1 MSCQMCVHYCGL
13 QYYCTSGHLVHD
25 ASISIA
31 CDDYQYNQEL
41 KVNSDD

>member
-1 MSCQMCVHYCGL
+1 MSCQLCVYYVGLKVYCLRAHY
-13 QYYCTSGHLVHD
+13 VND
-25 ASISIA
+25 AHISIA

>member
-1 MSCQMCVHYCGL
+1 MSCQLCEYYVGL
-13 QYYCTSGHLVHD
+13 NYYCLQGHHVHD
-25 ASISIA
+25 AHLSIA